1 MGLLPPFWRT
11 ESVFCGQPGHLGDH
25 MAAAFHGSREGT
37 SLRRAP
43 KAELRGRLGQKVDPH
58 PELAGQGFGARDTAG
73 WEVPAWSLCCCVTRE
88 TS

>member
-43 KAELRGRLGQKVDPH
+43 KAELRGRLGQKVDPTLSWRGRALE
-58 PELAGQGFGARDTAG
+58 PETQLGGK
-73 WEVPAWSLCCCVTRE
+73 SLHGHFAAV
-88 TS
+88 